1 MMNGIIRIR
10 QIGGVKGLMNAL
22 KVFDE
27 KALAELAEKYNFDWH
42 SRKIFFE
49 PFFRALVLYGID
61 ESKGLRNWGF
71 SVKNDPLYR
80 IAGATMEVSVPA
92 LSMALANKN
101 PNIFMEILG
110 NLMTEVNRLSSKN
123 RIGRDTTE
131 ALKGIESLLTNTEI
145 FDSTTWNLSPK
156 LHDWAKYSDNQAG
169 IRAHLKLNSGYCG
182 VEKLVITSAKDHDN
196 MYFEDFL
203 NLEQDSNR
211 IYLFDCGYMN
221 LTTYDNITDSS
232 NYFVTKLHGSISYKV
247 VKILTNK
254 TKQLSSG
261 WEVYLDEK
269 VTLGNGKNRTKC
281 TYRIVDCRDPYNNK
295 LKILTNMLELP
306 VEKLVLLYQYRW
318 TIEIV
323 FRWLKHSL
331 KLKRF
336 ISTSPNG
343 IVIQLLVGLIVYC
356 LLILHN
362 TQNKALSVQKLL
374 NELRIILHEMIFIA
388 GIEMGIMLEREGFQ

>member
-1 MMNGIIRIR
+1 MKNRRIRIR

-22 KVFDE
+22 RLFDE
-27 KALAELAEKYNFDWH
+27 NALAKLAEKYNFDWH

-80 IAGATMEVSVPA
+80 IAGAQMEVSVPA
-92 LSMALANKN
+92 LSMALATKS
-101 PNIFMEILG
+101 PKIFMEILG
-110 NLMTEVNRLSSKN
+110 NLMAEVNRLSSKH
-123 RIGRDTTE
+123 RIGRDITD
-131 ALKGIESLLTNTEI
+131 ALKGIEGLLTNTNI

-156 LHDWAKYSDNQAG
+156 LHEWAKYSDNQAG
-169 IRAHLKLNSGYCG
+169 IRAHLKLNNGYG
-182 VEKLVITSAKDHDN
+182 GLEKLIITSAKDNDN

-203 NLEQDSNR
+203 NLEQASNQ
-211 IYLFDCGYMN
+211 IYLFDCGYMK

-232 NYFVTKLHGSISYKV
+232 NYFVTKLHGNISYNV

-254 TKQLSSG
+254 TKKLSSG
-261 WEVYLDEK
+261 WEVYLDEQ
-269 VTLGNGKNRTKC
+269 VTLGEGKNSTKY
-281 TYRIVDCRDPYNNK
+281 TYRIIDCRDPYNNK

-306 VEKLVLLYQYRW
+306 VEKIVLLYQYRW

-343 IVIQLLVGLIVYC
+343 IVIQLLVALIVYC

-362 TQNKALSVQKLL
+362 TQNNVFSVQKLL

-388 GIEMGIMLEREGFQ
+388 GIEMGIMLEREGSQ